1 MTTFFTCNLLK
12 VTQSSVVLSGKN
24 LHILKSPA
32 EIDFFYVNQYLLSL
46 ATAVKTPCL
55 PLSARTPP
63 SARSRVGLPAA
74 TRPDEDVILGSG
86 GLVSL
91 PHRLHQLGEEGA
103 EAGSERDELVD
114 EGEGALTL
122 LPLWEHGQDVAGH
135 GAVVE
140 AEVEVAGRH
149 GEALR
154 QNGGVV
160 RALEGDLSAGPIA
173 GSYPEPGALLADPDH
188 LPVTNTAPHTPGRHQ
203 DLGPHALA
211 ALWGQEGVGEG
222 RHGAGGS

>member
-1 MTTFFTCNLLK
+1 M
-12 VTQSSVVLSGKN
+12 
-24 LHILKSPA
+24 
-32 EIDFFYVNQYLLSL
+32 LSL
-46 ATAVKTPCL
+46 ATAVKTPCP
-55 PLSARTPP
+55 PLSAQTPP
-63 SARSRVGLPAA
+63 SARSRVGPTAA

-140 AEVEVAGRH
+140 AEVDVAGRH

-173 GSYPEPGALLADPDH
+173 GPYPEPGALLADPDH

-203 DLGPHALA
+203 DLGPNALA

>member
-1 MTTFFTCNLLK
+1 M
-12 VTQSSVVLSGKN
+12 
-24 LHILKSPA
+24 
-32 EIDFFYVNQYLLSL
+32 
-46 ATAVKTPCL
+46 
-55 PLSARTPP
+55 
-63 SARSRVGLPAA
+63 
-74 TRPDEDVILGSG
+74 
-86 GLVSL
+86 
-91 PHRLHQLGEEGA
+91 
-103 EAGSERDELVD
+103 
-114 EGEGALTL
+114 
-122 LPLWEHGQDVAGH
+122 AGH
-135 GAVVE
+135 WAVVE

-154 QNGGVV
+154 HNSGVI